1 MSTADF
7 EIGDRVQIN
16 ADLRM
21 GDRRTV
27 GMRGEVIKWDVFMMG
42 NSDVPRPSTF
52 LAVRL
57 STGECLAY
65 AFWSLDKLSAVDL
78 LGEITSNR

>member
-7 EIGDRVQIN
+7 KIGDRVQIN
-16 ADLRM
+16 ADPRM
-21 GDRRTV
+21 GDRRTI
-27 GMRGEVIKWDVFMMG
+27 GMRGEVIKWDVFMLG
-42 NSDVPRPSTF
+42 AQDTPRLSTF

-65 AFWSLDKLSAVDL
+65 AFHNLDKLSAL
-78 LGEITSNR
+78 SRH